1 MSLVFKRYYDMK
13 PAEYLIQV
21 RIAAAKQAL
30 RAGAS
35 VFDAAADSGYTNY
48 SSFLPKISPWPWPSW
63 TRQLGRSEFSLPK
76 MPSSA
81 LNRQIILRKRL
92 AKQLTRSRLTG
103 LSQMI
108 LPATWLRPA

>member
-1 MSLVFKRYYDMK
+1 MRKEREDVIERELQ
-13 PAEYLIQV
+13 LC
-21 RIAAAKQAL
+21 
-30 RAGAS
+30 
-35 VFDAAADSGYTNY
+35 GYFAIVT
-48 SSFLPKISPWPWPSW
+48 
-63 TRQLGRSEFSLPK
+63 SEK

-92 AKQLTRSRLTG
+92 AKQLTRFRLTG